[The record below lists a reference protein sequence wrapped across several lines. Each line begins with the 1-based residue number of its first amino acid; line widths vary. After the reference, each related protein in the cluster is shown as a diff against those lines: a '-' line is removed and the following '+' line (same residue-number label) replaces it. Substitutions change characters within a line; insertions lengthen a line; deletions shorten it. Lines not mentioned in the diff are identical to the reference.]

1 MSEDLWGEDEQF
13 SDMPE
18 AAQTGKDGKPPQA
31 THQYAPPV
39 IPPQAP
45 QQRRAPAPAPQP
57 APEPEYEEDLN
68 ISPLNVE
75 NDLET
80 EDDFEDV
87 LSDAH
92 LRLEQG
98 SLYKMIMNQDI
109 FDGEDADPKAI
120 QNVQKEIRKFA
131 RERME
136 VMLGMRQE
144 PSQEVAVISSPFN
157 DLEVEVLKRLASK
170 ATNGATET
178 EEANE
183 VANTF
188 KQAPK
193 RNSIKPISGGQNK
206 KPAIAAPVQRKNKPL
221 PTKPTAPVKRTKQEL
236 LIEQIARE
244 EGVPVELLE
253 LNTKGVG
260 GKPISELNATELEER
275 NRLAAERR
283 GTQVKSNTAV
293 PMATYEQQEQMYTR
307 QTSAF
312 GSTPFGASILDAV
325 KKMPIKNY

>member
-18 AAQTGKDGKPPQA
+18 AAQTGKDGKPVA
-31 THQYAPPV
+31 TTHQYAPPV

-45 QQRRAPAPAPQP
+45 QQRRAPAPIPKP
-57 APEPEYEEDLN
+57 PPEPEYEEE
-68 ISPLNVE
+68 VE
-75 NDLET
+75 EELELQ
-80 EDDFEDV
+80 EEDFEDV

-98 SLYKMIMNQDI
+98 SLYKMIMNHSL
-109 FDGEDADPKAI
+109 FEGVDADPKAI

-144 PSQEVAVISSPFN
+144 ANQEVATVSSPFN

-188 KQAPK
+188 KQAQAPK
-193 RNSIKPISGGQNK
+193 RNTINPIGGAAHK
-206 KPAIAAPVQRKNKPL
+206 KTTLPVPVQRKNKPL
-221 PTKPTAPVKRTKQEL
+221 PTKPSEPVKRTKQEL
-236 LIEQIARE
+236 LIEKIAQE

-260 GKPISELNATELEER
+260 GKPIKELSATELEER